1 MLIVTSIARSPS
13 IVAQWL
19 LACSNECPE
28 RYVDSAKSSAQEGR
42 SRVSCQV
49 HPDEHVDS
57 AEGSHQHQASVQE
70 DEDDNYDRSVLQQDD
85 EVGDNMGAV
94 AGDAFLGDGD
104 TVEDGDPSEG
114 EDAAAHPA
122 NPTRRTWTRSLRCVI
137 VSWVRL
143 LPCPV
148 RAPNVAL
155 LKEVRVSDE
164 DMVEVVACLARPSS
178 FSAGVESLACTR
190 PAES

>member
-1 MLIVTSIARSPS
+1 MS
-13 IVAQWL
+13 
-19 LACSNECPE
+19 CPVSSGV
-28 RYVDSAKSSAQEGR
+28 RTFGGTGLGHHVGLQKANPNSAL
-42 SRVSCQV
+42 
-49 HPDEHVDS
+49 
-57 AEGSHQHQASVQE
+57 
-70 DEDDNYDRSVLQQDD
+70 DEDDNYDTPVLQQDY

-94 AGDAFLGDGD
+94 AVDAFLGDGD
-104 TVEDGDPSEG
+104 TAEDGDLSEG
-114 EDAAAHPA
+114 EDVAAHPA

-178 FSAGVESLACTR
+178 FSAGVECLACTR